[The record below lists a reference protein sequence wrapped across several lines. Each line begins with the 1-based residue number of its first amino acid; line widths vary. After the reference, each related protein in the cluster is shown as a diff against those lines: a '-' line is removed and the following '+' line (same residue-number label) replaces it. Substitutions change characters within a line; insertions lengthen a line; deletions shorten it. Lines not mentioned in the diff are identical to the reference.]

1 MCFPVPQ
8 TIDDEN
14 VDARQDTLYVRAVEL
29 IRKTGRVSISHL
41 QRQLGIG
48 YNDAAKIID
57 LLEERGI
64 ITPPKAP
71 NGQREILN

>member
-1 MCFPVPQ
+1 MCFPK

-14 VDARQDTLYVRAVEL
+14 VGTPQDAIYLRAVEL

-48 YNDAAKIID
+48 YNDAVNTIE
-57 LLEERGI
+57 LLEARGVVGPQ
-64 ITPPKAP
+64 TDVS
-71 NGQREILN
+71 GQREILN